1 MVIQRTV
8 IQKMGKQ
15 IISPILL
22 ALGLMSSSV
31 WAQNA
36 AAVIAEAARTMGV
49 EGLDSITYYGAGTSF
64 ALGQTASVNGLPP
77 PRSNLSDYRRTL
89 DFVQP
94 AATTSAYTFAAPVTG
109 GPARLGVFNELANA
123 GSANNWALQMEVWL
137 SPWGF
142 LKGAATHNATVE
154 TQTANNRTLQV
165 VSWESA
171 LKSPAGVAYKLVGYI
186 NDQQLVE
193 RVETWLENP
202 IYGDMLVQANYT
214 QYRRNHEGLMY
225 PGMVIESRGGNA
237 LYPIQIFGA
246 QGNPPQLA
254 QYLQPIQLPDSTAAP
269 ATASAAPAPAAPQAP
284 PQAPPPAKAEQLA
297 EGVYRITGG
306 YVAVAVE
313 FSDHILLFEA
323 AGQNETRAQA
333 VMAEAKRVIP
343 NKPIRYAVLSHH
355 HFDHTS
361 GLSAVVAEGAT
372 IVAHEMDKE
381 FFERAL
387 GAPRTLKPDA
397 ISVSGKTALIE
408 GVGEKRV
415 FADAMHTA
423 ELYHIQG
430 LPHAEDMLVMYLPKE
445 KIVVYADMYN
455 VPAANNPVPNPPVV
469 GTVVM
474 MDNLARLQLD
484 FDTLVS
490 VHAPNPDM
498 PITKASVLASLGRS
512 E

>member
-1 MVIQRTV
+1 MNYP
-8 IQKMGKQ
+8 KMLPALFAL
-15 IISPILL
+15 SLL
-22 ALGLMSSSV
+22 SSNV
-31 WAQNA
+31 WSQTAQ
-36 AAVIAEAARTMGV
+36 AVIAATAHNMGV
-49 EGLDSITYYGAGTSF
+49 DGLDSVSYYGAGTSF

-89 DFVQP
+89 DFVHA
-94 AATTSAYTFAAPVTG
+94 AATTSAFTFAAPVTG
-109 GPARLGVFNELANA
+109 GAARLGVFNELANA
-123 GSANNWALQMEVWL
+123 SNAGNWALQMEVWL

-142 LKGAATHNATVE
+142 LKGAATHTATLA
-154 TQTANNRTLQV
+154 TQTANNKPVQV
-165 VSWESA
+165 VSWESP
-171 LKSPAGVAYKLVGYI
+171 LKSAAGVAYKLVGYI
-186 NDQQLVE
+186 NDQNLVE

-214 QYRRNHEGLMY
+214 QYRRTHEGLMF
-225 PGMVIESRGGNA
+225 PGMVIESRGGQA

-246 QGNPPQLA
+246 ERNPPQLA
-254 QYLQPIQLPDSTAAP
+254 QYLQPVQLPGIAAV
-269 ATASAAPAPAAPQAP
+269 AAPAPAAPSPAP
-284 PQAPPPAKAEQLA
+284 AAKAEKLA
-297 EGVYRITGG
+297 AGVYRITGG

-323 AGQNETRAQA
+323 ASQSEARAQA

-361 GLSAVVAEGAT
+361 GLPAVVAEGAT
-372 IVAHEMDKE
+372 IVVHEMDKE

-387 GAPRTLKPDA
+387 GTPRTLKPDA
-397 ISVSGKTALIE
+397 ITSSGKQAVIE

-415 FADAMHTA
+415 FKDALHTA

-455 VPAANNPVPNPPVV
+455 VPAANEPVPNPPVV

-490 VHAPNPDM
+490 IHAPNPDL

-512 E
+512 K

>member
-1 MVIQRTV
+1 MNS
-8 IQKMGKQ
+8 QK
-15 IISPILL
+15 IRPILF
-22 ALGLMSSSV
+22 ALGLMSAIA
-31 WAQNA
+31 WAQDA
-36 AAVIAEAARTMGV
+36 DQVIDEAARAMGV
-49 EGLDSITYYGAGTSF
+49 KGLDSITYYGAGTSF
-64 ALGQTASVNGLPP
+64 ALGQVVSVNGLPP

-94 AATTSAYTFAAPVTG
+94 AATTSAVTYAVPVTG
-109 GPARLGVFNELANA
+109 GVARFGVFNEVANA
-123 GSANNWALQMEVWL
+123 SNANSWAQQMQVWL

-142 LKGAATHNATVE
+142 LKGAAANDATVE
-154 TQTANNRTLQV
+154 TQTTNNRTLQV
-165 VSWESA
+165 VSWDSP

-186 NDQQLVE
+186 NDQHLVE

-202 IYGDMLVQANYT
+202 IFGDMLVQANYT
-214 QYRRNHEGLMY
+214 QYRRNHEGLMF
-225 PGMVIESRGGNA
+225 PAMVIESRGGSA

-254 QYLQPIQLPDSTAAP
+254 QYLQPL
-269 ATASAAPAPAAPQAP
+269 ASPNGVELPAPAAPPAAPPAP
-284 PQAPPPAKAEQLA
+284 PQAQAEKLA
-297 EGVYRITGG
+297 DGVYRITGG

-313 FSDHILLFEA
+313 FSDHILIFEA

-333 VMAEAKRVIP
+333 VIAEAKRVIP
-343 NKPIRYAVLSHH
+343 NKPIRYAVLSHS

-361 GLSAVVAEGAT
+361 GLPAVVAEGST
-372 IVAHEMDKE
+372 IVTHEMNKE

-387 GAPRTLKPDA
+387 AAPRTLRPDA
-397 ISVSGKTALIE
+397 IALSGKQAVIE

-445 KIVVYADMYN
+445 KLVVYADMYN
-455 VPAANNPVPNPPVV
+455 VPPANDPVPNPAVV

-474 MDNLARLQLD
+474 MDNLARLGLD

-490 VHAPNPDM
+490 VHAPNPDV
-498 PITKASVLASLGRS
+498 PITKASVLASLGRT

>member
-1 MVIQRTV
+1 MNC
-8 IQKMGKQ
+8 QK
-15 IISPILL
+15 IFPVLFALSLL
-22 ALGLMSSSV
+22 PSSA
-31 WAQNA
+31 WAQDA
-36 AAVIAEAARTMGV
+36 QTVVAEAASTMGV

-94 AATTSAYTFAAPVTG
+94 AATTSAFTFAAPVTG

-123 GSANNWALQMEVWL
+123 GNANNWALQMELWL

-154 TQTANNRTLQV
+154 AQTANNRTLQV
-165 VSWESA
+165 VSWESE
-171 LKSPAGVAYKLVGYI
+171 LKSPAGVPYKLVGYI
-186 NDQQLVE
+186 NDQHVVE

-202 IYGDMLVQANYT
+202 VYGDMLVQANYT

-246 QGNPPQLA
+246 LRNPPQLA
-254 QYLQPIQLPDSTAAP
+254 QYLQAIQLPDSTAAAP
-269 ATASAAPAPAAPQAP
+269 PAAPPAAPQTATP
-284 PQAPPPAKAEQLA
+284 ATPPAVAEQLA
-297 EGVYRITGG
+297 EGVYRILGG

-343 NKPIRYAVLSHH
+343 GKPIRYAVLSHH

-361 GLSAVVAEGAT
+361 GLPAVVAEGAT
-372 IVAHEMDKE
+372 IVVHEMDKE

-397 ISVSGKTALIE
+397 IALSGKTAVIE

-415 FADAMHTA
+415 FADALHTA

-455 VPAANNPVPNPPVV
+455 VPAASNPVPNPPVI

-490 VHAPNPDM
+490 VHAPNPDV